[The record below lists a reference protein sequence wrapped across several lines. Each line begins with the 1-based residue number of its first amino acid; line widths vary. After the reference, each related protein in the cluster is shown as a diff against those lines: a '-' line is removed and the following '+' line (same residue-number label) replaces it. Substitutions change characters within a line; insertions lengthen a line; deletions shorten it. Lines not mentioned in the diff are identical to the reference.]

1 MAQQNSFDI
10 VSEVNLQEVDNAL
23 NQATKEVTQR
33 YDFKGIPTNLEF
45 RQKERELVVTTG
57 DDFHLK
63 SAIDILQTK
72 LIKRGIPL
80 KSLQYGKV
88 DQAPGGSVRQ
98 IITLQVGIG
107 KEDAKTIVRLIKD
120 SKIRVQAQIME
131 DQVRV
136 SGKNKDDLQSV
147 IALLRQQDFPFAMQ
161 FANYR

>member
-10 VSEVNLQEVDNAL
+10 VSQIDFQEVDNAL

-33 YDFKGIPTNLEF
+33 YDFKGIATTLEF
-45 RQKERELVVTTG
+45 NQKEKQLVVSTG

-88 DQAPGGSVRQ
+88 EEATGSSVRQ
-98 IITLQVGIG
+98 VITLQVGID
-107 KEDAKTIVRLIKD
+107 KENAKTVVKLIKET
-120 SKIRVQAQIME
+120 KLRVQAQIMD
-131 DQVRV
+131 DQIRV
-136 SGKNKDDLQSV
+136 SGKDKDDLQTV
-147 IALLRQQDFPFAMQ
+147 MTMLRSRDFPFAMQ
-161 FANYR
+161 FVNYR